1 MKYIFIITVL
11 FCFGRPFVCNAQLDW
26 IIEPVIDHDNF
37 SYYPNHN
44 ESYIIIKPEVGKAGV
59 INREGEIM
67 LHPDSFV
74 NIIIF
79 ESNGLWKGFK
89 NDRTVAY
96 FNNDL
101 DYISGDYDALNS
113 FYRTNI
119 LMVQQNKLF
128 GLIDSSGEVIK
139 VPQYTNL
146 RRIKRGIYEGT
157 LPDKKVEIIRVQES
171 NGKSAHQNRKSLKIL
186 SEQLKDRIMMSAP
199 SDKRN
204 FRYWGFTDLKGDT
217 LLRPDRYYSNFGK
230 MHYEQQFMIAID
242 GVSDKAGV
250 IDKDGSILIPFV
262 YDKINPALF
271 ADRFFI
277 AQKEEKFGVLNR
289 NNEVVLPFEYEML
302 FPVPEGDVLIAQK
315 DGKKGVIN
323 ITFEEVLP
331 FEYDKVDI
339 FKPLVLKIQKKGK
352 IGFYAIPTQ
361 KHTPVQF
368 SKVIFF
374 GKPAYGVTYF
384 ENFALFD
391 TYSGKFL
398 TDTIFTE
405 ITRKGAYYEAA
416 SFHFD
421 TVQMDT
427 TSILLKRRDYMVLDT
442 LGKVVFESDK
452 PVVYLMDDLF
462 VQRTEKNDT
471 VFIYDLKTNARSI
484 FEGGDMVFKRDE
496 TFYAEHRITQI
507 QKNVYAF
514 TDEIMTNDFTVYE
527 YIGPPKDHLRVYKKN
542 GKFGLLHQ
550 RIPVTPPLYDEIKH
564 INNGMIKAKFNGK
577 WGVLENPFYREH

>member
-1 MKYIFIITVL
+1 LT
-11 FCFGRPFVCNAQLDW
+11 
-26 IIEPVIDHDNF
+26 
-37 SYYPNHN
+37 
-44 ESYIIIKPEVGKAGV
+44 
-59 INREGEIM
+59 
-67 LHPDSFV
+67 
-74 NIIIF
+74 
-79 ESNGLWKGFK
+79 
-89 NDRTVAY
+89 
-96 FNNDL
+96 
-101 DYISGDYDALNS
+101 YISGDYDALNS

-146 RRIKRGIYEGT
+146 RRVKRGIYEGT

-315 DGKKGVIN
+315 DGKKV
-323 ITFEEVLP
+323 
-331 FEYDKVDI
+331 
-339 FKPLVLKIQKKGK
+339 
-352 IGFYAIPTQ
+352 
-361 KHTPVQF
+361 
-368 SKVIFF
+368 S
-374 GKPAYGVTYF
+374 
-384 ENFALFD
+384 
-391 TYSGKFL
+391 
-398 TDTIFTE
+398 
-405 ITRKGAYYEAA
+405 
-416 SFHFD
+416 
-421 TVQMDT
+421 
-427 TSILLKRRDYMVLDT
+427 SILLLKRCCPLNMTRLIFLNHWFLRSRKRVKL
-442 LGKVVFESDK
+442 VFMQ
-452 PVVYLMDDLF
+452 YLHKNIHRHNSQKLF
-462 VQRTEKNDT
+462 FWQTG
-471 VFIYDLKTNARSI
+471 IRS
-484 FEGGDMVFKRDE
+484 
-496 TFYAEHRITQI
+496 
-507 QKNVYAF
+507 
-514 TDEIMTNDFTVYE
+514 
-527 YIGPPKDHLRVYKKN
+527 HL
-542 GKFGLLHQ
+542 L
-550 RIPVTPPLYDEIKH
+550 
-564 INNGMIKAKFNGK
+564 
-577 WGVLENPFYREH
+577 